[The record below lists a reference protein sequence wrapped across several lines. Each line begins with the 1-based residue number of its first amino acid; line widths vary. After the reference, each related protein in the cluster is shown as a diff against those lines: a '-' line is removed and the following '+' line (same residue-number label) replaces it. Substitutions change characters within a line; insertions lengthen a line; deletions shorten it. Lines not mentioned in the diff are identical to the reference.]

1 MSKPFTKFIATATL
15 SLGLMFPFFISAHE
29 TDTSYLTK
37 IEERYGTQVD
47 VDGAFGG
54 QCWDLTNYYLQ
65 AMGSKGIW
73 GGSGRAGW
81 IGHEYYD
88 KLTSEG
94 FTVSLDPKLSELQA
108 GDIVNL
114 RPGANYT
121 DSYYGHTIII
131 KSVNEDGTF
140 TTIEQNSEKGQI
152 VAEYTRTFVEGAV
165 TSKVAKLKPEP
176 KPQPR
181 KITSEDIRKFNFAD
195 LDLSPLG

>member
-1 MSKPFTKFIATATL
+1 MSKLFTKFIATDTL
-15 SLGLMFPFFISAHE
+15 SLGLMFPFFVSAHE

-54 QCWDLTNYYLQ
+54 QCWDLINYYLQ

-94 FTVSLDPKLSELQA
+94 FNVNLDPKLSELQA

-140 TTIEQNSEKGQI
+140 NTIEQNAEKGQI
-152 VAEYTRTFVEGAV
+152 VAEYTRTFTEGSV

-176 KPQPR
+176 KPQLR
-181 KITSEDIRKFNFAD
+181 KLTSEDIRKFVAI
-195 LDLSPLG
+195 DLSPLN

>member
-1 MSKPFTKFIATATL
+1 
-15 SLGLMFPFFISAHE
+15 
-29 TDTSYLTK
+29 
-37 IEERYGTQVD
+37 
-47 VDGAFGG
+47 
-54 QCWDLTNYYLQ
+54 
-65 AMGSKGIW
+65 MGSKGIW

-140 TTIEQNSEKGQI
+140 TTIEQNAEKGQI

-176 KPQPR
+176 KPQLR

>member
-1 MSKPFTKFIATATL
+1 MSKLFTKFIATATL
-15 SLGLMFPFFISAHE
+15 SFGLMFPFFVSAHE

-54 QCWDLTNYYLQ
+54 QCWDLINYYLQ

-94 FTVSLDPKLSELQA
+94 FNVNLDPKLSELQA

-140 TTIEQNSEKGQI
+140 NTIEQNAEKGQI
-152 VAEYTRTFVEGAV
+152 VAEYTRTFTESSV

-176 KPQPR
+176 KPQLR
-181 KITSEDIRKFNFAD
+181 KLTSEDIRKFVAI
-195 LDLSPLG
+195 DLSPLN

>member
-1 MSKPFTKFIATATL
+1 M
-15 SLGLMFPFFISAHE
+15 
-29 TDTSYLTK
+29 
-37 IEERYGTQVD
+37 
-47 VDGAFGG
+47 
-54 QCWDLTNYYLQ
+54 
-65 AMGSKGIW
+65 
-73 GGSGRAGW
+73 
-81 IGHEYYD
+81 
-88 KLTSEG
+88 
-94 FTVSLDPKLSELQA
+94 
-108 GDIVNL
+108 

-140 TTIEQNSEKGQI
+140 TTIEQNAEKGQI

>member
-1 MSKPFTKFIATATL
+1 MSKLFTKFIATATL
-15 SLGLMFPFFISAHE
+15 SLGLMFPFFVSAHE

-54 QCWDLTNYYLQ
+54 QCWDLINYYLQ

-94 FTVSLDPKLSELQA
+94 FNVNLDPKLSELQA

-140 TTIEQNSEKGQI
+140 NTIEQNAEKGQI
-152 VAEYTRTFVEGAV
+152 VAEYTRTFTESSV

-176 KPQPR
+176 KPQLR
-181 KITSEDIRKFNFAD
+181 KLTSEDIRKFVAI
-195 LDLSPLG
+195 DLSPLN

>member
-1 MSKPFTKFIATATL
+1 MSKLFTKFIATATL
-15 SLGLMFPFFISAHE
+15 SLGLMFPFFVSAHE

-54 QCWDLTNYYLQ
+54 QCWDLINYYLQ

-94 FTVSLDPKLSELQA
+94 FNVNLDPKLSELQA

-140 TTIEQNSEKGQI
+140 NTIEQNAEKGQI
-152 VAEYTRTFVEGAV
+152 VAEYTRTFTGGSV

-176 KPQPR
+176 KPQLR
-181 KITSEDIRKFNFAD
+181 KLTSEDIRKFVAI
-195 LDLSPLG
+195 DLSPLN

>member
-1 MSKPFTKFIATATL
+1 
-15 SLGLMFPFFISAHE
+15 MFPFFVSAHE

-54 QCWDLTNYYLQ
+54 QCWDLINYYLQ

-94 FTVSLDPKLSELQA
+94 FNVNLDPKLSELQA

-121 DSYYGHTIII
+121 DSLGSRLT
-131 KSVNEDGTF
+131 
-140 TTIEQNSEKGQI
+140 
-152 VAEYTRTFVEGAV
+152 
-165 TSKVAKLKPEP
+165 LKP
-176 KPQPR
+176 
-181 KITSEDIRKFNFAD
+181 SDVS
-195 LDLSPLG
+195 LS